1 MIEVAIIISPL
12 FLVIF
17 VTAFVQYI
25 KKVGKEWSTIL
36 NSFALNIGL
45 PALIFTALSKSS
57 INFSEEVDVIVINS
71 IFLLGSFLLVYG
83 CGKILRFSPK
93 ILRTLFI
100 CFTFS
105 NFAYL
110 GLPVLTQVLG
120 PSILPI
126 AGLIIAVYSFWLFT
140 VGIGF
145 LDYSVQKVKKNVFK
159 NVLNDLVKNP
169 LLISVFLGILVT
181 SLKIQTPDI
190 IMKSIEMVAASV
202 TPVVLV
208 VIGLFIGNTKIGEVK
223 EWVPVLAF
231 SILTLLALP
240 ALFYFSSKLFGFTG
254 EGFAASLIDVAMP
267 LAITPFA
274 LADKFN
280 LEKKFI
286 ARVIVLST
294 VLSAITIPF
303 WIAVIQ

>member
-1 MIEVAIIISPL
+1 MREVAIIIAPL

-17 VTAFVQYI
+17 VSAFIQKF
-25 KKVGKEWSTIL
+25 KKVGKDWSDVL

-45 PALIFTALSKSS
+45 PALIFLALVKSPF
-57 INFSEEVDVIVINS
+57 NFLEKSDLIVVNS
-71 IFLLGSFLLVYG
+71 VFLLASFLLVYVL
-83 CGKILRFSPK
+83 GKVLRFSK
-93 ILRTLFI
+93 KLLRTLFI

-120 PSILPI
+120 EQILPT

-140 VGIGF
+140 VGLGF
-145 LDYSVQKVKKNVFK
+145 LDYSNQGIKKDVFK
-159 NVLNDLVKNP
+159 NVFRDLVRNP
-169 LLISVFLGILVT
+169 LLISVFLGLLVAT
-181 SLKIQTPDI
+181 LDITPPVI
-190 IMKSIEMVAASV
+190 IMKSVEMLAVSV

-208 VIGLFIGNTKIGEVK
+208 VIGLFIGNTEIGKIK
-223 EWVPVLAF
+223 EWIPVTAF
-231 SILTLLALP
+231 SAITLLALP
-240 ALFYFSSKLFGFTG
+240 AAFYYSVQLIGFSPEHFS
-254 EGFAASLIDVAMP
+254 ASLIEVAMP

-286 ARVIVLST
+286 ARSIVMST
-294 VLSAITIPF
+294 ILSALTIPF
-303 WIAVIQ
+303 WISLV